1 VKKTNEQLARP
12 TRQQLRRRRQPVA
25 GHPSPV
31 EAHIWV
37 LRRISKLKLRSYFM
51 NDIKQMYRAAP
62 GLVVSVASMLAIGLI
77 LGVAAAFLT

>member
-25 GHPSPV
+25 GPPV

-37 LRRISKLKLRSYFM
+37 LRRISKLKPRSYFV

-77 LGVAAAFLT
+77 LGVAAVFLT